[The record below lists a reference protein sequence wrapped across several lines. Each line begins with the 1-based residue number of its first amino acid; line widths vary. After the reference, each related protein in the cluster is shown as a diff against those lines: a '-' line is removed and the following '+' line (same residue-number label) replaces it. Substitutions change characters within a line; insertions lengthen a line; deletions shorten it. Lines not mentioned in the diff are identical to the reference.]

1 MLHIDFYNE
10 HDLYAPSQS
19 NIHTW
24 LTSVLHSQDI
34 HKAEISISIVSQ
46 EEMTQLNSQYR
57 NKNKVTNI
65 LSFPFEAPPGLPKE
79 AQMANFLGDL
89 VICSDQLELEAK
101 TQLKMLEHHWCHI
114 LIHGILHLL
123 GYDHITEQ
131 EAEEME
137 SLEVSLLRGL
147 NIDNPYLENE

>member
-10 HDLYAPSQS
+10 HNLYAPNESD
-19 NIHTW
+19 IHTW
-24 LTSVLHSQDI
+24 LTSVLNAQDI
-34 HKAEISISIVSQ
+34 LKAEISISIVSQ
-46 EEMTQLNSQYR
+46 EEMTALNHQYR

-89 VICSDQLELEAK
+89 VICSDQLALEAE
-101 TQLKMLEHHWCHI
+101 TQRKMLEHHWCHI

-123 GYDHITEQ
+123 GYDHISEK
-131 EAEEME
+131 EALEME
-137 SLEVSLLRGL
+137 SLEIALLAAL